1 MHQHRPGMRRRAPK
15 PMKPR
20 PMSVAE
26 FLFFVIMVMR
36 KGTSPSRAKHR
47 PTPVRM
53 AGPLMAP
60 GQQLRLLGEEEE
72 VDTDLITAPPSDF
85 DPDPDP
91 AGTVMALPFSS
102 PVADGVDCKTHN
114 HRA

>member
-26 FLFFVIMVMR
+26 FLFFVTMVIR

-60 GQQLRLLGEEEE
+60 GQKLLLLGEEE
-72 VDTDLITAPPSDF
+72 VDTDLITAPRSDF
-85 DPDPDP
+85 DPDLDPD
-91 AGTVMALPFSS
+91 GTVTALPFSS

-114 HRA
+114 HRT